1 MITASKIGTR
11 MAFKNDD
18 EGPAAAAQL
27 LSANPDRQPVYS
39 SASIEER
46 RRRILLEARRMIAE
60 VGIDGF
66 SIRTLCKNADVAQ
79 RTLYN
84 AFHSKDRLIALAIR
98 EAYEDVNR
106 YMRYRTSPDTLE
118 GIVNRLIAVNTR
130 NLKAPNYTKAV
141 VSLYFSP
148 AISDDIWNALR
159 AMAFLNLR
167 KWLDRVAREGGLQ
180 PWISIE
186 QAAADFANLEYSIIN
201 DWAVGRLSNEEYVPR
216 LITSVLSHAVG
227 VTRGDHQ
234 HKAMEMVQA
243 IRDSGKLPE
252 FPHPVYDPGAS
263 RRFPSTEADAA

>member
-1 MITASKIGTR
+1 
-11 MAFKNDD
+11 MAFNDLSENPGMED
-18 EGPAAAAQL
+18 AV

-46 RRRILLEARRMIAE
+46 RRRILTETRHMIAA

-66 SIRTLCKNADVAQ
+66 SIRTLCRNADVAQ

-159 AMAFLNLR
+159 GMAFLNLR

-180 PWISIE
+180 PWADIDQS
-186 QAAADFANLEYSIIN
+186 AADFANLEYSIIN
-201 DWAVGRLSNEEYVPR
+201 DWAVGRLSDEAYVPR

-227 VTRGDHQ
+227 VTSGEHQ
-234 HKAMEMVQA
+234 RKAIEMLQN
-243 IRDSGKLPE
+243 IRDTGKLPD
-252 FPHPVYDPGAS
+252 FPHPVYDPGAD
-263 RRFPSTEADAA
+263 RRTSSASADMG